1 MDDFTVKEN
10 SDGSYTISGS
20 DVSTIFENISGIKS
34 DLDSVSGDMSYMK
47 TDEQKFKEM
56 VLEVKDLSHDYLKS
70 KQQID
75 GFLIFGIFVLV
86 GLLVGRFLYGILKH

>member
-1 MDDFTVKEN
+1 MDDFKVKEN

-20 DVSTIFENISGIKS
+20 DASTIFENISGIKS
-34 DLDSVSGDMSYMK
+34 DLDSVSGDMADMK
-47 TDEQKFKEM
+47 SDEQEVKEM
-56 VLEVKDLSHDYLKS
+56 VPEVKELSQDYLKS

-86 GLLVGRFLYGILKH
+86 GLLVGRFLYGIFKH

>member
-20 DVSTIFENISGIKS
+20 DATTIFQNFSNIKS
-34 DLDSVSGDMSYMK
+34 DLDSVSGDMADMK
-47 TDEQKFKEM
+47 FDEQKIKEM
-56 VLEVKDLSHDYLKS
+56 VPELKELSQNYLKS

-75 GFLIFGIFVLV
+75 GFLIFGIFVII
-86 GLLVGRFLYGILKH
+86 GLLVGRFLYGFFKH

>member
-20 DVSTIFENISGIKS
+20 DATTIFQNFSDIKS
-34 DLDSVSGDMSYMK
+34 DLDSVSGDMSEMK
-47 TDEQKFKEM
+47 SDEQKLREM
-56 VLEVKDLSHDYLKS
+56 VPEIKELSQDYLKS

-86 GLLVGRFLYGILKH
+86 GLLVGRLLYGIFKH

>member
-1 MDDFTVKEN
+1 MDDITVKEN

-20 DVSTIFENISGIKS
+20 DASTIFNNISGIKS
-34 DLDSVSGDMSYMK
+34 DLDSVSGDMADMK
-47 TDEQKFKEM
+47 SDEQKIMEM
-56 VLEVKDLSHDYLKS
+56 VPEVKELSQDYLIS

-86 GLLVGRFLYGILKH
+86 GLLVGHYFYGIFKH

>member
-1 MDDFTVKEN
+1 MDDITVKEN

-20 DVSTIFENISGIKS
+20 DASTIFENFTGIKS
-34 DLDSVSGDMSYMK
+34 DLDSVSGDMADMK
-47 TDEQKFKEM
+47 SDEKKIMEM
-56 VLEVKDLSHDYLKS
+56 VPEVKELSQDYLKS

-86 GLLVGRFLYGILKH
+86 GLFVGRLLYGIFKH

>member
-20 DVSTIFENISGIKS
+20 EATTIFENISGIKS
-34 DLDSVSGDMSYMK
+34 DLDSVSSDLADMR
-47 TDEQKFKEM
+47 TDEQEIKKMATVINEM
-56 VLEVKDLSHDYLKS
+56 SQDYLKS

-86 GLLVGRFLYGILKH
+86 GLLVGRFLYGIFKH